1 MAFCIVACNFCFS
14 FADLCAAFSSIISP
28 QTERGKE
35 IKLWPGRS
43 VGRSALCAIIVCSGS
58 LCSRIVILLFFF
70 LFLFF
75 FSLGGALISVL
86 GNVFFLA
93 AEWRLVNLR
102 AAFRL
107 RKLQ

>member
-1 MAFCIVACNFCFS
+1 MA
-14 FADLCAAFSSIISP
+14 
-28 QTERGKE
+28 
-35 IKLWPGRS
+35 RS
-43 VGRSALCAIIVCSGS
+43 VCRSVSFVRNYSVLWFP
-58 LCSRIVILLFFF
+58 LFSHCNSAVF
-70 LFLFF
+70 LSFSFF